1 MGLNYLEWHEQ
12 SDGGWVARMAIP
24 FVTNPQRTKYRRF
37 AHVNMFDW
45 AVKPRKGSRKIPV
58 QFQFYKQGYDVTWH
72 DDIDS
77 AKLHVEAIFAL
88 TVDEIDSLDHW
99 R

>member
-1 MGLNYLEWHEQ
+1 MGLKYLEWHEQ
-12 SDGGWVARMAIP
+12 SNDGWVARMVIP
-24 FVTNPQRTKYRRF
+24 FDTNPVRTKYRRF

-45 AVKPRKGSRKIPV
+45 IINRTKDKRGVPV
-58 QFQFYKQGYDVTWH
+58 QFQFYKQGFDVTWH

-88 TVDEIDSLDHW
+88 MADEIDSLDHW